1 MDGRRQCTEERIY
14 ERKADAEGQK
24 EKSNGKGREGE
35 KEEIREIKWRE
46 GAEERMRV
54 CLSAHTRKVRWAR
67 IMCVG
72 VQKKNEEGEIA
83 CGCVCVWVCTSSRKR
98 KRVAR
103 EKGCTGMCKEREE
116 GDRVCVRVHAHTLET
131 RKKEEGGE
139 RERERDRERD
149 GLPV

>member
-83 CGCVCVWVCTSSRKR
+83 CVCVCVWVCTSSRKR
-98 KRVAR
+98 KRVGR
-103 EKGCTGMCKEREE
+103 EKACTGMCKEREE
-116 GDRVCVRVHAHTLET
+116 GDRVCACACTHA
-131 RKKEEGGE
+131 RNEEKRGGR
-139 RERERDRERD
+139 RERWPTCVRT
-149 GLPV
+149 